1 MMKSTR
7 QNVILSII
15 EKEDIETQNQLM
27 SALAKR
33 GINST
38 QATLSRDIREM
49 HLVKA
54 MSPAGVYRYV
64 APSQDEKP
72 EHDERLR
79 KIFRESVTHH
89 AAAQNIIVIKTLPG
103 LAGAAASTIDS
114 MQIDALVGTLA
125 GDDTALLIMKDSE
138 SAKAFC
144 ADIDEML

>member
-1 MMKSTR
+1 MKSTR

-15 EKEDIETQNQLM
+15 EKENIETQNQLM

-38 QATLSRDIREM
+38 QATLSRDIREL
-49 HLVKA
+49 HLVKTMA
-54 MSPAGVYRYV
+54 PNGVYRYT
-64 APSQDEKP
+64 APAEEEKP
-72 EHDERLR
+72 EYDDKLR

-114 MQIDALVGTLA
+114 MHIDSLVGTLA
-125 GDDTALLIMKDSE
+125 GDDTALLIMKDTD
-138 SAKAFC
+138 SAKSFC
-144 ADIDEML
+144 SEIDEML

>member
-15 EKEDIETQNQLM
+15 EKENIETQNQLM

-38 QATLSRDIREM
+38 QATLSRDIREL
-49 HLVKA
+49 HLVKTMA
-54 MSPAGVYRYV
+54 PNGVYRYT
-64 APSQDEKP
+64 APAEEEKP
-72 EHDERLR
+72 EYDDKLR

-114 MQIDALVGTLA
+114 MRIDSLVGTLA
-125 GDDTALLIMKDSE
+125 GDDTALLIMKDAD

-144 ADIDEML
+144 SEIDEML

>member
-27 SALAKR
+27 EALAKR
-33 GINST
+33 GISST
-38 QATLSRDIREM
+38 QATLSRDIREL
-49 HLVKA
+49 HLVKTMTA
-54 MSPAGVYRYV
+54 SGIYRYT
-64 APSQDEKP
+64 APQEDDKP
-72 EHDERLR
+72 AHDERLR

-114 MQIDALVGTLA
+114 MHIDSLVGTLA
-125 GDDTALLIMKDSE
+125 GDDTALLIMQDIE
-138 SAKAFC
+138 SAKSFC
-144 ADIDEML
+144 IEIDEML